1 MSLPFCNAL
10 DNSVSRIQ
18 PLVDLCSACVTA
30 CGVAEIL
37 QALMSSEKS
46 VLLYFGILT
55 AVLWVDHV
63 LFHTGIYESAR
74 SRCLGSMSREFLSYE
89 FP

>member
-18 PLVDLCSACVTA
+18 PLVDLCSAC
-30 CGVAEIL
+30 GVAEIH